1 MSTDN
6 DNKSTALAVEGGG
19 VDTIAESDR
28 KGKPSSLFWPWFA
41 SNSGVMALSYGAW
54 GLGFGISFWQATI
67 LSIVGVVV

>member
-54 GLGFGISFWQATI
+54 
-67 LSIVGVVV
+67 